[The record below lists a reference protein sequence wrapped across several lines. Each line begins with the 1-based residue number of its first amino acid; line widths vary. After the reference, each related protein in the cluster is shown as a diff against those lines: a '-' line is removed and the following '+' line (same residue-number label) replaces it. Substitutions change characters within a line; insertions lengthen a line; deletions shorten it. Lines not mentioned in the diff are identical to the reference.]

1 MWQSEQAAPR
11 SSERECSLSVA
22 GRSAGAQPNAV
33 RSEAATA
40 VMSGHGPKAMH
51 LRSFR
56 TDTADSILSVERTE
70 AAPSSTC
77 YEGRLTQQNPPEEWP
92 SGLRQLI

>member
-1 MWQSEQAAPR
+1 MR
-11 SSERECSLSVA
+11 
-22 GRSAGAQPNAV
+22 
-33 RSEAATA
+33 
-40 VMSGHGPKAMH
+40 

-56 TDTADSILSVERTE
+56 TDTPGSIHSEERLE

-77 YEGRLTQQNPPEEWP
+77 YDGRLTQQIPEEWP